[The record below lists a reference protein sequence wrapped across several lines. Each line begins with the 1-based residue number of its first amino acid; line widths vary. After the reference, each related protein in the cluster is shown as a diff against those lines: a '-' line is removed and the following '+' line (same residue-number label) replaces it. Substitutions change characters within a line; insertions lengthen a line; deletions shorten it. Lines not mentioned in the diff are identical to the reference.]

1 MSLLDD
7 LVSGDGLSSIHGI
20 IWVGLGVWALV
31 GTLFYIPAKRK
42 QDKRIDLPTVGYS
55 TFLQCH
61 KSGLKGIVLKSKK
74 NIFLDKSNS
83 SSAKALRKVEKTL
96 PISSLYT

>member
-42 QDKRIDLPTVGYS
+42 QDKINELETVSVSYTHLTLPTILLV
-55 TFLQCH
+55 
-61 KSGLKGIVLKSKK
+61 
-74 NIFLDKSNS
+74 
-83 SSAKALRKVEKTL
+83 
-96 PISSLYT
+96 